1 MAVWLIAGIATTI
14 FIALFDTQDFKERL
28 NMMQPPNLIYKLTL
42 IGGMV
47 INLIWCYFWEVSKN
61 DCGINDKIIII
72 YEIS

>member
-47 INLIWCYFWEVSKN
+47 INLIWCYFWEVSKK
-61 DCGINDKIIII
+61 DYGI
-72 YEIS
+72 Y